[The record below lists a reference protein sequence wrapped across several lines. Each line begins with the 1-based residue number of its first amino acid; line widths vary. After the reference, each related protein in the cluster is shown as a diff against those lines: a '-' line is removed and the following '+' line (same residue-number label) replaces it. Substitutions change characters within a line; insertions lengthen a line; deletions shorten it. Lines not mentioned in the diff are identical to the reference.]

1 MRYRNN
7 LSLPMDRKG
16 EVSMH
21 STVNDA
27 LKVLDAAIA
36 LVKDENT
43 KELLIVARERLIKE
57 GAQ

>member
-1 MRYRNN
+1 
-7 LSLPMDRKG
+7 
-16 EVSMH
+16 MH